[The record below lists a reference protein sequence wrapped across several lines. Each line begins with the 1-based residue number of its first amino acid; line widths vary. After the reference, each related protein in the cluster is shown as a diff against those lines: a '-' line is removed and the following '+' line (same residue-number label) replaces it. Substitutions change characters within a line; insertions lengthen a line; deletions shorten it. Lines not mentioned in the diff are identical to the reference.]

1 MKKTHLVQKKR
12 LTEKKISKYECI
24 ICDFKSSNKT
34 DYKRHLKTKKHND
47 LYMEI
52 SLYVL
57 GFKPPLV
64 IKLKFNYLPD

>member
-34 DYKRHLKTKKHND
+34 DYKRHLKTKKHT
-47 LYMEI
+47 
-52 SLYVL
+52 
-57 GFKPPLV
+57 
-64 IKLKFNYLPD
+64 KLIA